1 MDLEWDA
8 DYDFKTKRLDA
19 SNIFA
24 DYRRDSV
31 FGSVGYST
39 LQALDASF
47 TATLASQVTKYNLL
61 RLLLGYGDP
70 TKRGLSIGVNAG
82 YDFIQNALQYGGI
95 QSSYNWD
102 CCGSSVEYR
111 RLALGSVRNENQY
124 SFNFTLAGVGAAGNS
139 EPFGANLLIL
149 GARKRHGMGRNAL
162 MELWKG
168 GFLVRTPYPGLVP
181 ARFPVRRLQ
190 GAEAPHYRIE

>member
-8 DYDFKTKRLDA
+8 DYDFKTKRMDA

-31 FGSVGYST
+31 FASVGYST
-39 LQALDASF
+39 LQALNATF
-47 TATLASQVTKYNLL
+47 TESLASQVTKYNLL
-61 RLLLGYGDP
+61 RMLVGYGDP
-70 TKRGLSIGVNAG
+70 TKRGLSAGVNAG

-102 CCGSSVEYR
+102 CCGLSVEYR

-124 SFNFTLAGVGAAGNS
+124 SFNFTLAGVGAAGNLKHS
-139 EPFGANLLIL
+139 E
-149 GARKRHGMGRNAL
+149 
-162 MELWKG
+162 
-168 GFLVRTPYPGLVP
+168 
-181 ARFPVRRLQ
+181 
-190 GAEAPHYRIE
+190 RIF